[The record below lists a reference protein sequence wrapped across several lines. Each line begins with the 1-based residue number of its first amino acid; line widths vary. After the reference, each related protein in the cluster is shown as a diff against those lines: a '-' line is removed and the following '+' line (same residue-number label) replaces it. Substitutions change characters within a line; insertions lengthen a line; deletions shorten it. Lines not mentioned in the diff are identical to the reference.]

1 MLATHDLPEGIE
13 MTLRIDGRTVVLP
26 KRDAPEPVPQVLLS
40 ASGDLNLFELTVRRE
55 GDGPGFRA
63 APSASEDEIEYT
75 TLDAGVTG

>member
-1 MLATHDLPEGIE
+1 MLATHELPDGIE
-13 MTLRIDGRTVVLP
+13 VSLRIDGRAVVLP
-26 KRDAPEPVPQVLLS
+26 KRDTKEPVPQVLLS

-55 GDGPGFRA
+55 DDGPGFRA